1 MPKENHFSSLGVASE
16 TLPRVYESPIFTII
30 DCRVIFT
37 KNRAKSFADSADV
50 FVQTLLMTLEPLH
63 EVSNNLTFDK
73 CRLGRGSAAFF

>member
-50 FVQTLLMTLEPLH
+50 FVQTLP
-63 EVSNNLTFDK
+63 
-73 CRLGRGSAAFF
+73 